1 MASPLRLER
10 RINEPES
17 FVLPITPRRNKTS
30 KRIPNLYRVFVRLP
44 CPTQTR
50 CYQHFSNAFD
60 DCCLDLLG
68 IRATNLLRCL
78 TSFISSETKLS
89 CGQQESLE
97 TGSCQ
102 GCFSS
107 NRGLKLYPHSDET
120 GPLCLL
126 RHQKALK

>member
-1 MASPLRLER
+1 MASSLGLEP
-10 RINEPES
+10 RIKAPETL
-17 FVLPITPRRNKTS
+17 VLPITPQGNKTS

-50 CYQHFSNAFD
+50 CYQHFSNAFN
-60 DCCLDLLG
+60 DCCLNLLG

-78 TSFISSETKLS
+78 TNFISPETPLS

-107 NRGLKLYPHSDET
+107 NRGLSSTHTPMKL
-120 GPLCLL
+120 GLIRFNVIKRL
-126 RHQKALK
+126 